1 MYKYLTNKGVEVASR
16 VDILS
21 SSVSNVDEKCQK
33 LEQLIKENSEND
45 LETATQIYAA
55 IKELSNITKE
65 SDKQISNY
73 VGNLEDRY
81 EKSRKRIKCL
91 FYLLGASNTITLII
105 SIVALCIR

>member
-1 MYKYLTNKGVEVASR
+1 MYKYLTNSGAEVASK
-16 VDILS
+16 VNILS
-21 SSVSNVDEKCQK
+21 SSVSEVDEKCQK

-65 SDKQISNY
+65 ADKQINNY

-81 EKSRKRIKCL
+81 EKSRKRIMYFL
-91 FYLLGASNTITLII
+91 YLLSASNIITLII